1 MTKEDIDDVEHEQLL
16 RSVAYCEERIPEI
29 NAALQKSVADGV
41 RPDPKQR
48 ALVKLMNGTKIK
60 ITQGCQMGALSPQD
74 YMDILKEINMKD
86 QLLLKHFSVIKD
98 QPGVMP
104 KLRLVMRRVK
114 IVKKEIAEM

>member
-60 ITQGCQMGALSPQD
+60 ITQGCQTGALTPQD
-74 YMDILKEINMKD
+74 YMDILQEINMKD
-86 QLLLKHFSVIKD
+86 QRLLKYLAAIKE

-114 IVKKEIAEM
+114 IVKRELAEM